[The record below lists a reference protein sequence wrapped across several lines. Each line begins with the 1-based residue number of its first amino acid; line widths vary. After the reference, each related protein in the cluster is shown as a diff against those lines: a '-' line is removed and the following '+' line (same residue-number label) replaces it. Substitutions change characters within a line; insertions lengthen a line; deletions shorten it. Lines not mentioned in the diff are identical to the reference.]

1 MTLFFENPL
10 PIWALGIVG
19 FAIAVI
25 VYFAKKSL
33 GSMLAVA
40 FVVVATAVLLFIERQ
55 VITPSEEVE
64 QAVVDIMDA
73 IQAND
78 VPGVVALIDPL
89 ATKVRSDAETLMPQ
103 VKVKATGNSSL
114 RVELDESASP
124 PKATSFFRGK
134 IDGVHSKTGARAFYF
149 DQVEVDWQKSGDK
162 WLVVDYRAEFR
173 GKPISA
179 AEGIRGVR

>member
-10 PIWALGIVG
+10 PIWGLGAVAL
-19 FAIAVI
+19 AIAAA
-25 VYFAKKSL
+25 VYFAKKTGGSL
-33 GSMLAVA
+33 LGLAVA
-40 FVVVATAVLLFIERQ
+40 IVATAVLLFIERQ

-78 VPGVVALIDPL
+78 MPGVVGMIDPS
-89 ATKVRSDAETLMPQ
+89 AMKVRSDAETVMPQ
-103 VKVKATGNSSL
+103 MRVNSTGNSSL

-124 PKATSFFRGK
+124 AKATSFFRGK
-134 IDGVHSKTGARAFYF
+134 IDGVHGKTGARAFYF
-149 DQVEVDWQKSGDK
+149 DQVEVDWQKAGDK
-162 WLVVDYRAEFR
+162 WLVTDYRAFFR

-179 AEGIRGVR
+179 AEGVRAIK

>member
-1 MTLFFENPL
+1 MTLFLENPL

-25 VYFAKKSL
+25 IYFAKKSL
-33 GSMLAVA
+33 GSMLAVV
-40 FVVVATAVLLFIERQ
+40 FVVAATAILLFIEGQ

-64 QAVVDIMDA
+64 QAVVDIMAA
-73 IQAND
+73 IKAND
-78 VPGVVALIDPL
+78 VPGVVAMINPS

-103 VKVKATGNSSL
+103 VKVNATGNSSL

-124 PKATSFFRGK
+124 AKATSFFRGK
-134 IDGVHSKTGARAFYF
+134 IDGVHARTGTRAFYF
-149 DQVEVDWQKSGDK
+149 DKVEVDWQKSGDK

-179 AEGIRGVR
+179 AEGVRAIR